1 MRKIKKKKVSPSA
14 EYVLVLRT
22 CDAEMK
28 AYNRFQWP
36 RIGPVKCPDWSP
48 EAVCG
53 RGLHGLL
60 WGEGDGEQLNWNEG
74 ANWLV
79 VRVLASDIVQLDRK
93 VKFPAGEVV
102 FCGDQNGATK
112 YLLAAPEGRGRAISG
127 AVVLAGRG
135 EAATAGYKGTATAGY
150 KGTATAGESGTATAG
165 YKGTATAGESGTA
178 TAGNW
183 GTATAGDWGT
193 ATAGN
198 WGTATAGNWG
208 TATAGNWGTATA
220 GNWGTAT
227 AGESGTATAGNWGTA
242 TAGYKGTATAGES
255 GTATAGN
262 WGTATAG
269 NWGTA
274 TAGNW
279 GTATAGKDGVL
290 CIKRWD
296 GKRYRLVVGYVGEE
310 GILADKYYRLDDAGK
325 FIPAT
330 DVDAAMAA
338 KKEGK

>member
-14 EYVLVLRT
+14 NHVLVLRT

-28 AYNRFQWP
+28 AYNRFEWP
-36 RIGPVKCPDWSP
+36 RTGPVKCPDWSP

-150 KGTATAGESGTATAG
+150 KGTATAG
-165 YKGTATAGESGTA
+165 
-178 TAGNW
+178 
-183 GTATAGDWGT
+183 
-193 ATAGN
+193 
-198 WGTATAGNWG
+198 
-208 TATAGNWGTATA
+208 
-220 GNWGTAT
+220 NWGTAT
-227 AGESGTATAGNWGTA
+227 AGESGTATAG
-242 TAGYKGTATAGES
+242 ES
-255 GTATAGN
+255 GTATAG
-262 WGTATAG
+262 
-269 NWGTA
+269 
-274 TAGNW
+274 
-279 GTATAGKDGVL
+279 KEGVL
-290 CIKRWD
+290 CIKWWD
-296 GKRYRLVVGYVGEE
+296 GKRYRLVVGYVGED
-310 GILADKYYRLDDAGK
+310 GIQADKYYRLDDAGK
-325 FIPAT
+325 FIPAP

-338 KKEGK
+338 EKEGKGEPS